1 MSNHF
6 SEVILDEARR
16 GMTIQVAALDELR
29 SRTGLLLAASSLSA
43 SFLGSAAATRNVS
56 LGLVG
61 GLAIV
66 AFVVAIGACIRIL
79 WPTRDGWTFVTS
91 AKVLAEDWIDHDYG
105 DTCKMERFI
114 AEKLEEYFDA
124 NKGRLDPLYEWF
136 RAAAFAVG
144 FEVILGSVQL
154 AM

>member
-1 MSNHF
+1 
-6 SEVILDEARR
+6 
-16 GMTIQVAALDELR
+16 
-29 SRTGLLLAASSLSA
+29 
-43 SFLGSAAATRNVS
+43 
-56 LGLVG
+56 
-61 GLAIV
+61 
-66 AFVVAIGACIRIL
+66 
-79 WPTRDGWTFVTS
+79 
-91 AKVLAEDWIDHDYG
+91 
-105 DTCKMERFI
+105 MERFI